1 MAAAT
6 RDLLGEER
14 LAWLPSRPV
23 QLHGPAALVHAS
35 PESLWRAPVPDVPN
49 TVLEQL
55 YGPLVRHFA
64 VCGTFIVPISG
75 AFAE

>member
-1 MAAAT
+1 
-6 RDLLGEER
+6 
-14 LAWLPSRPV
+14 
-23 QLHGPAALVHAS
+23 VHAS
-35 PESLWRAPVPDVPN
+35 PEGLWRARVPDVPN
-49 TVLEQL
+49 TVLEHL